1 MKEEFIASFELADY
15 PQLVRIMDTH
25 FGLRTYS
32 LLDLFRDEQRN
43 VLEILTE
50 QTVKGFINRY
60 REMYDQS
67 QSLMQFLQQTAMPI
81 PRVLVN
87 AAEYVVNHDLWN
99 AIRAEPLDCQK
110 ASELL
115 EEVRRWGVT
124 VDSSKMEMVARF
136 RLEGMME
143 QFAANPAEPELLEQV
158 RTVLKLLGQMDT
170 EANYWQIQNSYHR
183 MAQTVTQDF
192 STAARA
198 GDREA
203 LRWLE
208 GFRDLGL
215 ELSFN
220 IESLFQKFGLEIPG
234 EEPAR

>member
-1 MKEEFIASFELADY
+1 
-15 PQLVRIMDTH
+15 
-25 FGLRTYS
+25 
-32 LLDLFRDEQRN
+32 
-43 VLEILTE
+43 
-50 QTVKGFINRY
+50 
-60 REMYDQS
+60 
-67 QSLMQFLQQTAMPI
+67 MPI
-81 PRVLVN
+81 PRVWVN
-87 AAEYVVNHDLWN
+87 AAEYVINHDLWN

-115 EEVRRWGVT
+115 GETRQWGVT
-124 VDSSKMEMVARF
+124 VDSAKMEMVVRY
-136 RLEGMME
+136 RLEGMMK
-143 QFAANPAEPELLEQV
+143 QFSMNPAEPGLLEQIG
-158 RTVLKLLGQMDT
+158 TVLKLLSQMNT
-170 EANYWQIQNSYHR
+170 EVNYWQVQNSYHS

-208 GFRDLGL
+208 GFRELGL

-234 EEPAR
+234 EKSVR